1 MLSHGKFLGTA
12 VGALVN
18 LIAEAGRRGIRWIAD
33 KTRIHTDRR
42 KRAPPKPQPAT
53 G

>member
-1 MLSHGKFLGTA
+1 MLSHGRFLGSA

-18 LIAEAGRRGIRWIAD
+18 LIKEAGRRGIAWIAD

-42 KRAPPKPQPAT
+42 KRAPPKPEPAT